1 VRVMRQG
8 RVSRGVHICLCLHEA
23 HQSVGA
29 ARDRD
34 DSGRRAR
41 YGGWQARC
49 REVCTL
55 GTMRW
60 HDCCLWV
67 SCSTTPED
75 PFAQETVPMAR
86 SPALTLL
93 DVIQAVS
100 EVATNE
106 QETLATMVH
115 LLTSG
120 QVRLSDEAISGIKA
134 LFVTTNVAA

>member
-1 VRVMRQG
+1 
-8 RVSRGVHICLCLHEA
+8 
-23 HQSVGA
+23 
-29 ARDRD
+29 
-34 DSGRRAR
+34 
-41 YGGWQARC
+41 
-49 REVCTL
+49 
-55 GTMRW
+55 
-60 HDCCLWV
+60 
-67 SCSTTPED
+67 
-75 PFAQETVPMAR
+75 MAR

-100 EVATNE
+100 EVATNK